1 MQRHLWKSLSP
12 ANVFSSMLETKR
24 LVQTL
29 PDKLNKILG
38 KVADNELEIR
48 LKSIDEKYLM
58 EGFQKIA
65 NRITLGLIL
74 ASLVVGAALLMQ
86 VETTFTIFG
95 YPGLAMLFFLIAAAG
110 VLLLAYRILF
120 FDETAKRK

>member
-1 MQRHLWKSLSP
+1 
-12 ANVFSSMLETKR
+12 MLETKR